1 MFLDMFRVSL
11 YTAVGAEACGDRKV
25 AKEALDTAAKVILV
39 AGAVAGPLEQ
49 RNLQLI
55 RKGLMANVRGD
66 HETAQTYYR
75 QVESL

>member
-39 AGAVAGPLEQ
+39 AG
-49 RNLQLI
+49 I
-55 RKGLMANVRGD
+55 REKVKEYFDKNINILG
-66 HETAQTYYR
+66 
-75 QVESL
+75 